1 MDVTART
8 MPDGLSHLV
17 SLPTAAVA
25 GDLVRALGM
34 PTAACLVLRGA
45 RPVPIDE
52 PLADGDVLE
61 VVYVASGG

>member
-1 MDVTART
+1 MDVAART
-8 MPDGLSHLV
+8 MPDGRSHQV
-17 SLPTAAVA
+17 SLPPAAVA

-52 PLADGDVLE
+52 PLKDGDVLE